1 MKESSPIGPVLVN
14 ECKQIK
20 LNEETWKKI
29 LDKIKGPHRLTFKLL
44 SLKTEIQINT
54 FIQPPLTIKIV

>member
-1 MKESSPIGPVLVN
+1 MKKHG
-14 ECKQIK
+14 
-20 LNEETWKKI
+20 KKI
-29 LDKIKGPHRLTFKLL
+29 LDKSKVHIDLHKLL